1 MKAKPNTL
9 SLLSAVRAIA
19 GGQLTTATLIRSC
32 LERIAERDDAVG
44 AWAYL
49 SANAALASA
58 VQSPGGQLH
67 GVPIGIK
74 DLIDTVDMPT
84 SYGSPIYDGYRP
96 GWDAT
101 CVASIRNAGGIILGK
116 TVTTEFAYF
125 QPGKTANPH
134 DVDRTPGGSSSG
146 SAAAVADFQVPA
158 AIGTQTAGSVI
169 RPASYCGVVGYKPSY
184 GLLPLAGVRPLAPS
198 MDHIGIF
205 ARSVQDAGFLASI
218 LGRRPSLVV
227 AEDDDGWTPRIGYCR
242 THEWDRAEP
251 GTQALLDDAVKALGA
266 AGATVIE
273 VDLPASFGGLADAQ
287 ALVMDYEVSFS
298 GLFEVSKHR
307 EQVSAK
313 FLERFD
319 AGLAVTA
326 QAYDAA
332 LEQVRVARA
341 MFDGVM
347 DTCDV
352 LLCPSAPGEA
362 PKGLGATGNP
372 IFNRVWNFL
381 GGPCVNVPG
390 LVGAAGMPVGVQI
403 VGRPGDDLRALKAA
417 AWVHAQLN

>member
-1 MKAKPNTL
+1 MTSSPNTL
-9 SLLSAVRAIA
+9 SLLSAVKAIA
-19 GGQLTTATLIRSC
+19 DDALTAEALMRSC
-32 LERIAERDDAVG
+32 LERIAERDEAVG
-44 AWAYL
+44 AWVHLA
-49 SANAALASA
+49 ADAALATA
-58 VQSPGGQLH
+58 EQGPGGQLY
-67 GVPIGIK
+67 GVPVGIK

-101 CVASIRNAGGIILGK
+101 CVTSIRNAGGIILGK

-134 DVDRTPGGSSSG
+134 DVGRTPGGSSSG

-158 AIGTQTAGSVI
+158 ALGTQTAGSVI

-198 MDHIGIF
+198 MDHVGVF
-205 ARSVQDAGFLASI
+205 ARTVQDAGFLASI
-218 LGRRPSLVV
+218 LGRRPLLAV
-227 AEDDDGWTPRIGYCR
+227 AEDDDGWTPRIGFCR

-251 GTQALLDDAVKALGA
+251 GTQTLLDDAAKALGA
-266 AGATVIE
+266 AGATIIE
-273 VDLPASFGGLADAQ
+273 VELPASFASLADAQ
-287 ALVMDYEVSFS
+287 ALAMDYEVSCS
-298 GLFEVSKHR
+298 GLFEVSNHR
-307 EQVSAK
+307 DQVSAK

-319 AGLAVTA
+319 VGAAVTA

-332 LEQVRVARA
+332 VAQVRAARA
-341 MFDGVM
+341 TLDGVM

-362 PKGLGATGNP
+362 PQGLDATGDP

-403 VGRPGDDLRALKAA
+403 VGRPGDDPRALKAA

>member
-134 DVDRTPGGSSSG
+134 DVGRTPGGS
-146 SAAAVADFQVPA
+146 AAL
-158 AIGTQTAGSVI
+158 
-169 RPASYCGVVGYKPSY
+169 
-184 GLLPLAGVRPLAPS
+184 LLPWLTSKSLQRSERRLQ
-198 MDHIGIF
+198 
-205 ARSVQDAGFLASI
+205 AR
-218 LGRRPSLVV
+218 
-227 AEDDDGWTPRIGYCR
+227 
-242 THEWDRAEP
+242 
-251 GTQALLDDAVKALGA
+251 
-266 AGATVIE
+266 
-273 VDLPASFGGLADAQ
+273 
-287 ALVMDYEVSFS
+287 
-298 GLFEVSKHR
+298 
-307 EQVSAK
+307 
-313 FLERFD
+313 
-319 AGLAVTA
+319 
-326 QAYDAA
+326 
-332 LEQVRVARA
+332 
-341 MFDGVM
+341 
-347 DTCDV
+347 
-352 LLCPSAPGEA
+352 
-362 PKGLGATGNP
+362 
-372 IFNRVWNFL
+372 
-381 GGPCVNVPG
+381 
-390 LVGAAGMPVGVQI
+390 
-403 VGRPGDDLRALKAA
+403 
-417 AWVHAQLN
+417 